1 MDSACDCDCDFTGE
15 PQIKGGRFEV
25 KCAEINYF
33 PQKNSRPEM
42 AEEQRKK
49 SLSYIFLA
57 HIQILL

>member
-33 PQKNSRPEM
+33 PKKIPALKWPRNKEKN
-42 AEEQRKK
+42 
-49 SLSYIFLA
+49 L
-57 HIQILL
+57 